1 LNARRFGLLYLA
13 LALNARIKEL
23 GIGQNEAA
31 RRAQAGSG
39 NFSRICGGHAKPG
52 RKVSASISREFGVEP
67 ELFDVEADVEASKLD
82 QREPGAAE

>member
-1 LNARRFGLLYLA
+1 MNEGA

-31 RRAQAGSG
+31 RRAQADSG

-52 RKVSASISREFGVEP
+52 RKVAANIWREFGVAP
-67 ELFDVEADVEASKLD
+67 DLFDVAVDPAALGLPEH
-82 QREPGAAE
+82 GAAE